1 MTPPHW
7 EILNFQKCQE
17 KIKSKAARYAEYKP
31 LEEEKLLDGVKKL
44 ISLIKLKIVFKCQ
57 ETHK

>member
-1 MTPPHW
+1 MP
-7 EILNFQKCQE
+7 KE
-17 KIKSKAARYAEYKP
+17 KIQSKAAIYAEYKQ

-44 ISLIKLKIVFKCQ
+44 VSFIKLKIVFKCQ